1 MVSRA
6 EVILDILGNES
17 RRRILELLSRKPCY
31 VSEIS
36 YYLGMAPKVVIEH
49 LEKLEK
55 SGLVASFEEGRRRYY
70 YIPSNTCLEVI
81 ISPHKFEVRVSDS
94 RSNTDVPSLMGEI
107 REYFNLMDR
116 IRADSI
122 SEIYRALKIAE
133 DLQNRFSRMQGM
145 LAARFNQIVERMLNE
160 VERVISDDLERM
172 VMLGLA
178 KGLKSTAEIAESF
191 RLPYR
196 EVERALNSLM
206 RKGLVRKEE
215 RDGEYIWMIK

>member
-116 IRADSI
+116 TRADSI

-160 VERVISDDLERM
+160 VERVISDDLEKM